1 MGATPLENELLQY
14 WPKLTLVQQE
24 SILGVIKSMIQ
35 PETGIDREQYN
46 REIDEAMK
54 RIDEGR
60 FVSQEDLEKE
70 SEQW

>member
-1 MGATPLENELLQY
+1 MGATPLEKELMQY

-35 PETGIDREQYN
+35 PNFGIDIEQYN

-54 RIDEGR
+54 RIDEGK
-60 FVSQEDLEKE
+60 FITQEDLEKE
-70 SEQW
+70 SEKW